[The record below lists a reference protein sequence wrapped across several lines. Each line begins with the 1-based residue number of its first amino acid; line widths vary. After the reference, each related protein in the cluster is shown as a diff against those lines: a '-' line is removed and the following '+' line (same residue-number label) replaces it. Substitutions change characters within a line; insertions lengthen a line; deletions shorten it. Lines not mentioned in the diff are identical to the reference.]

1 MQHASVLKTFSR
13 CIHQTLRS
21 DRSGL
26 TLCEMAGDVE
36 ERYTG
41 TALLFFCVGKRPFMY
56 TKMYFWV
63 SLYSIGSVKGIDP
76 CA

>member
-26 TLCEMAGDVE
+26 TLCKMAGDVE

-41 TALLFFCVGKRPFMY
+41 TALLFFLRRQKAFYVHENVFLGLSIQYRKCKR
-56 TKMYFWV
+56 
-63 SLYSIGSVKGIDP
+63 D
-76 CA
+76 